1 MEEQGWGGVLAA
13 MNQSL
18 LLGPHIMK
26 EDHLAVRVQTQG
38 HLVVSGIP
46 SEAVTS
52 YGRGILEKENPGTVF
67 LL

>member
-1 MEEQGWGGVLAA
+1 